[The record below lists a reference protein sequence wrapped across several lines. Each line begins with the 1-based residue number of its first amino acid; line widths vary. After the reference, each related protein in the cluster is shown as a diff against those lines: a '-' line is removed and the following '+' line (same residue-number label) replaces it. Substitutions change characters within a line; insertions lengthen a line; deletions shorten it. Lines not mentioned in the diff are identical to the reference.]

1 MAKGNIAGLFAA
13 QFFKMYNNYSY
24 GQIADPGNPGSNV
37 TSHAY
42 LVDNPVEVTLP
53 EFSFERAVF
62 RGGGQFLGSITI
74 GLADV
79 PEIPMVFSDIDDTL
93 IQLSGGGASDTT
105 TVSGFEISG
114 MNELNPDPNDIGVFL
129 TSKFHS
135 RASGSD
141 GELKYR
147 TLYMRGQLRFSQP
160 PLSHAGGENPSPMR
174 ATFFPKVVSKFPNGV
189 SFGANQSFYK
199 NKAVMVQIVSDRP
212 IAMTTYIADGTAT
225 SFTAAYKPWK
235 NTVTGGNTDNFTTK
249 NGVATAMS
257 SINTSTGVFTL
268 SSAGTAA
275 DKIHAIYQVLDS
287 SFPVP

>member
-135 RASGSD
+135 RASGSE

-235 NTVTGGNTDNFTTK
+235 NAVTGGNTDNFTTK

>member
-62 RGGGQFLGSITI
+62 RGGGQFLGSVTI

-79 PEIPMVFSDIDDTL
+79 PEIPFVFSDIDDTL
-93 IQLSGGGASDTT
+93 IQLSGGGSSDTT
-105 TVSGFEISG
+105 TVSGFEISSL
-114 MNELNPDPNDIGVFL
+114 NELNPDPNDLGVFL

-147 TLYMRGQLRFSQP
+147 TLYLRGQMRFSQP
-160 PLSHAGGENPSPMR
+160 PLSHAGGENPSPLR
-174 ATFFPKVVSKFPNGV
+174 GVFYPKVVSKFPNGV
-189 SFGANQSFYK
+189 ALGANQSLYK
-199 NKAVMVQIVSDRP
+199 NKAVMLQFVTDRP
-212 IAMTTYIADGTAT
+212 IAMTTYVANGVAT
-225 SFTAAYKPWK
+225 TFTLAYKPWK
-235 NTVTGGNTDNFTTK
+235 STVTSGNTDNWTTK
-249 NGVATAMS
+249 AGVATAAS
-257 SINTSTGVFTL
+257 SISTSTGVVTIA
-268 SSAGTAA
+268 SAGTTG
-275 DKIHAIYQVLDS
+275 DLHHAIYQVLDS

>member
-13 QFFKMYNNYSY
+13 QFFKMYNNYSF
-24 GQIADPGNPGSNV
+24 GQIADPGNPGTNV

-235 NTVTGGNTDNFTTK
+235 STVTGGNTDNFTTK

-268 SSAGTAA
+268 SSAGSAA